1 MMLFIP
7 TDPEVAEA
15 VAEAQALGRRRERRE
30 RIATTILAGMQ
41 ANDHFTTG
49 GATDV
54 DRAGWAVAGADA
66 LIAELD
72 KQP

>member
-1 MMLFIP
+1 MN
-7 TDPEVAEA
+7 PETMTEEQ
-15 VAEAQALGRRRERRE
+15 AEAQYTAYQRERRE
-30 RIATTILAGMQ
+30 RIATAILAGMQ
-41 ANDHFTTG
+41 ANDQFTTG

-72 KQP
+72 KRP